1 MSDTGVGKGFV
12 VYFSQLE
19 TWSVAAQLVSKWNW
33 PKEAIH
39 PLAKVLA
46 RRSESALDELM
57 PDSVVTLLTLRFNG
71 SIEPREPV
79 KIKDVKGK
87 LFRVYPGD
95 VVFSKID
102 VRNGAIGLAPS
113 DIECMCVTSEYPVYS
128 VNSEVSRSEY
138 IKLLFRTAAFRQ
150 RLNSMIS
157 GASGRK
163 RIQPSQL
170 EGVKVPVPSLSIQ
183 EKIISYWDKLQS
195 RLDKSANSIQKIEK
209 ILEVDLLEKIGIRVP
224 PVVERKGG
232 FLIRFIQTERWDT
245 FFFREDF
252 ISIESQI
259 ISVDHVAIGDALNF
273 VSRRWSKAN
282 SESDEF
288 DYIEISSVNKVDGI
302 TSTKRVKVKEAPSR
316 ATTEV
321 KGGDVIISTTRPNL
335 GAFTVVD
342 KKYEGSV
349 CSSGFALADGVKT
362 DRITKEFVL
371 FFLKSPAGL
380 RQIERRM
387 SGGLYP
393 AIIHSELEKVLI
405 PLPSLNV
412 QRKIVQEYQ
421 AGIGKIKKLQQE
433 TARDREKTLEDIDQ
447 MILGTLPVEE

>member
-1 MSDTGVGKGFV
+1 MSDTTVGKGFI
-12 VYFSQLE
+12 VYFSQLDQ
-19 TWSVAAQLVSKWNW
+19 WSVAYFRSINWRW
-33 PKEAIH
+33 PKEFIRPIGTALRRVQENVTTDLPSTPIIEKISFGGE
-39 PLAKVLA
+39 LTVLDKEKRGQYKGRLFKAKSGHL
-46 RRSESALDELM
+46 
-57 PDSVVTLLTLRFNG
+57 
-71 SIEPREPV
+71 I
-79 KIKDVKGK
+79 
-87 LFRVYPGD
+87 Y
-95 VVFSKID
+95 SKIRIKQGS
-102 VRNGAIGLAPS
+102 VCIVPS
-113 DIECMCVTSEYPVYS
+113 RFDWVAASSEYPIYEIIPDVVKPKYL
-128 VNSEVSRSEY
+128 E
-138 IKLLFRTAAFRQ
+138 LLLRGGAFQ
-150 RLNSMIS
+150 RYLDGLSHGGS
-157 GASGRK
+157 SK
-163 RIQPSQL
+163 TRIHPSQF
-170 EGVKVPVPSLSIQ
+170 EAINIPIPPLSIQ

-195 RLDKSANSIQKIEK
+195 RLDKSANSIQEIEK

-288 DYIEISSVNKVDGI
+288 DYIEISSVNRVDGI